1 MEVTFWWMLPLWLAV
16 IGAVAWFVIRRER
29 SRDAAAAASL
39 PVANSERL
47 TQLPGYQRALRRYRV
62 LVFGL
67 VTSIVLVLV
76 AGVGLSMRFARLDVT
91 QPDLKNRDI
100 VLCLDVSGSMID
112 YDTEVV
118 DVFSDLAER
127 FQGERISLV
136 VFNASAVTYFP
147 LTSDYDYI
155 QKQFAQLQEE
165 FAADE
170 EGTYYRGTLLGNG
183 SSLVGDGLAT
193 CAVRFDATD
202 EPRSRSVIL
211 VTDNLIAG
219 EPIFTLPEA
228 GQLASERNVRVYG
241 INPGDGVTGCLTEL
255 TLDNVG
261 PFQWS
266 PAGDRVLLNSI
277 TVFDGTQAL
286 PSGYFA
292 STLECGG
299 RSRRA
304 KHWLPRPS
312 PTITC
317 SGERLANQRP
327 EPTSAFSSE
336 PTSLRITRPGETSS
350 LPAKRPTAPRA
361 SSSPA
366 IAARIPG

>member
-1 MEVTFWWMLPLWLAV
+1 MEVTFWWMLPLWLLV
-16 IGAVAWFVIRRER
+16 IGAVAWLVIRRER

-47 TQLPGYQRALRRYRV
+47 TQLPGYQRALRRYRA

-67 VTSIVLVLV
+67 VASIVLVLV

-228 GQLASERNVRVYG
+228 GELASERDVRVYG
-241 INPGDGVTGCLTEL
+241 INPGDTEAKGYLDGLAREFEQVVTSTG
-255 TLDNVG
+255 G
-261 PFQWS
+261 S
-266 PAGDRVLLNSI
+266 
-277 TVFDGTQAL
+277 
-286 PSGYFA
+286 YFA
-292 STLECGG
+292 LDDPQGIPSIVDEITAQQAALMHGPVQLV
-299 RSRRA
+299 RSDEPGILLGIGA
-304 KHWLPRPS
+304 LGIAGMLVLAW
-312 PTITC
+312 
-317 SGERLANQRP
+317 RL
-327 EPTSAFSSE
+327 
-336 PTSLRITRPGETSS
+336 
-350 LPAKRPTAPRA
+350 KR
-361 SSSPA
+361 
-366 IAARIPG
+366 

>member
-1 MEVTFWWMLPLWLAV
+1 MEVTYWWLAPIWLVV
-16 IGAVAWFVIRRER
+16 IAGVVWLVLRRER
-29 SRDAAAAASL
+29 KRDAAAAASL

-47 TQLPGYQRALRRYRV
+47 TQLPGYRRALARYRA

-67 VTSIVLVLV
+67 VASIVLVLV

-118 DVFSDLAER
+118 DVFSDLAEK

-155 QKQFAQLQEE
+155 QKQFAQLQDE

-170 EGTYYRGTLLGNG
+170 EGTYYRGTLLGDG

-219 EPIFTLPEA
+219 DPIFTLPEA
-228 GQLASERNVRVYG
+228 GDLASERGVRVYG
-241 INPGDGVTGCLTEL
+241 INPGDTDAKDYLDGLAREFEQVVTSTG
-255 TLDNVG
+255 G
-261 PFQWS
+261 S
-266 PAGDRVLLNSI
+266 
-277 TVFDGTQAL
+277 
-286 PSGYFA
+286 YFA
-292 STLECGG
+292 LDDPRGIPSIVDEITAQQAALMRGPVQLVRADEPAFFVGLG
-299 RSRRA
+299 ALGLAGIFVLAWRVRR
-304 KHWLPRPS
+304 
-312 PTITC
+312 
-317 SGERLANQRP
+317 
-327 EPTSAFSSE
+327 
-336 PTSLRITRPGETSS
+336 
-350 LPAKRPTAPRA
+350 
-361 SSSPA
+361 
-366 IAARIPG
+366 

>member
-1 MEVTFWWMLPLWLAV
+1 MEVTYWWLAPIWLVV
-16 IGAVAWFVIRRER
+16 IAGVVWLVLRRER
-29 SRDAAAAASL
+29 KRDAAAAASL

-47 TQLPGYQRALRRYRV
+47 TQLPGYRRALARYRA

-67 VTSIVLVLV
+67 VASIVLVLV

-118 DVFSDLAER
+118 DVFSDLAEK

-155 QKQFAQLQEE
+155 QKQFAQLQDE

-170 EGTYYRGTLLGNG
+170 EGTYYRGTLLGDG

-219 EPIFTLPEA
+219 DPIFTLPEA
-228 GQLASERNVRVYG
+228 GDLASERGVRVYG
-241 INPGDGVTGCLTEL
+241 INPGDTDAKDYLDGLAREFEQVVTSTG
-255 TLDNVG
+255 G
-261 PFQWS
+261 S
-266 PAGDRVLLNSI
+266 
-277 TVFDGTQAL
+277 
-286 PSGYFA
+286 YFA
-292 STLECGG
+292 LDDPRGIPSIVDEITAQQAALMRGPVQLVRADEPAFFVGLG
-299 RSRRA
+299 ALGLAGLFVLAWRVRR
-304 KHWLPRPS
+304 
-312 PTITC
+312 
-317 SGERLANQRP
+317 
-327 EPTSAFSSE
+327 
-336 PTSLRITRPGETSS
+336 
-350 LPAKRPTAPRA
+350 
-361 SSSPA
+361 
-366 IAARIPG
+366 

>member
-1 MEVTFWWMLPLWLAV
+1 MEVTFWWMLPLWLLV
-16 IGAVAWFVIRRER
+16 IGAVAWLVIRRER

-47 TQLPGYQRALRRYRV
+47 TQLPGYQRALRRYRA

-67 VTSIVLVLV
+67 VASIVLVLV

-155 QKQFAQLQEE
+155 QKQFAQLQDE

-228 GQLASERNVRVYG
+228 GELASERDVRVYG
-241 INPGDGVTGCLTEL
+241 INPGDTEAKGYLDGLAREFEQVVTSTG
-255 TLDNVG
+255 G
-261 PFQWS
+261 S
-266 PAGDRVLLNSI
+266 
-277 TVFDGTQAL
+277 
-286 PSGYFA
+286 YFA
-292 STLECGG
+292 LDDPQGIPSIVDEITAQQAALMRGPVQLV
-299 RSRRA
+299 RSDEPGILLGIGA
-304 KHWLPRPS
+304 LG
-312 PTITC
+312 IT
-317 SGERLANQRP
+317 GMLVLAWRL
-327 EPTSAFSSE
+327 
-336 PTSLRITRPGETSS
+336 
-350 LPAKRPTAPRA
+350 KR
-361 SSSPA
+361 
-366 IAARIPG
+366 